1 MQPNAFIGRPEQPTD
16 ADLSD
21 VLGSAKVHWDQLVLN
36 LKEKHVVSVQEW
48 NSYSRKAGWALRLKR
63 KDRAIVY
70 LSPAAGCFTA
80 SFALGDRAVEAA
92 RQSGLPE
99 AVIQTINQARRYA
112 EGTAV
117 RIDVQ
122 TPEDV
127 AVVER
132 LAVIKLQN

>member
-16 ADLSD
+16 ADLSV
-21 VLGSAKVHWDQLVLN
+21 VLGPSKQLWDQLVSSLS
-36 LKEKHVVSVQEW
+36 EKHEVTVQEW

-92 RQSGLPE
+92 RQTDFPQ
-99 AVIQTINQARRYA
+99 AVIQTINEARRYA

-117 RIDVQ
+117 RIDVR

-127 AVVER
+127 EVIEK
-132 LAVIKLQN
+132 LAVIKIEH